1 MSKILIVEDD
11 ISIQALLHDFIQE
24 AGHSVVLAADG
35 VEALAKYS
43 EQTFDLVLLDIMLP
57 KIDGY
62 GVCEV
67 IRQKSNVPIIMLTAL
82 DNEENQIKG
91 LDLQADDYITKP
103 FSMPVLLRKIA
114 AVLRRSSRQDDV
126 PQTIS
131 YKDLTLDLDGYK
143 VYNGQESIDLT
154 PREFEILR
162 ELLTHKGRILTRQ
175 NLLQTLWKY
184 EFFGEERTAR
194 VNEYAPLGVEDS
206 ITNTATITGGG
217 LTSSVT
223 ATETINAS
231 PAPQLAIS
239 KSISPTMVAENG
251 TLTYT
256 LTLQNRGNTAAD
268 AGDELVITDTFD
280 PILKN
285 LTVRFN
291 GTLWTQGVHYTY
303 DETTGTF
310 ATVVGALTVPAATFT
325 QDAATGVFTVD
336 PGTSELTIT
345 GSL

>member
-1 MSKILIVEDD
+1 MATITNQAALSYNGVTTLSNIAVGELVE
-11 ISIQALLHDFIQE
+11 
-24 AGHSVVLAADG
+24 VLTATKTAADTTYTAGG
-35 VEALAKYS
+35 VKTFVISLVNSSAAALTGLTVTDTLGSY
-43 EQTFDLVLLDIMLP
+43 TFSGNTLYPLTYVTGSLLYYVN
-57 KIDGY
+57 G
-62 GVCEV
+62 
-67 IRQKSNVPIIMLTAL
+67 A
-82 DNEENQIKG
+82 
-91 LDLQADDYITKP
+91 LQATP
-103 FSMPVLLRKIA
+103 TVTATAPLTVTG
-114 AVLRRSSRQDDV
+114 VTV
-126 PQTIS
+126 PAGGSAMLI
-131 YKDLTLDLDGYK
+131 Y
-143 VYNGQESIDLT
+143 
-154 PREFEILR
+154 
-162 ELLTHKGRILTRQ
+162 
-175 NLLQTLWKY
+175 
-184 EFFGEERTAR
+184 TAR

-303 DETTGTF
+303 DETTGAF

>member
-1 MSKILIVEDD
+1 MATITNQAALSYNGVTTLSNIAVGELVE
-11 ISIQALLHDFIQE
+11 
-24 AGHSVVLAADG
+24 VLTATKTAADTTYTAGG
-35 VEALAKYS
+35 VKTFVISLVNSSAAALTGLTVTDTLGSY
-43 EQTFDLVLLDIMLP
+43 TFSGNTLYPLTYVTGSLLYYVN
-57 KIDGY
+57 G
-62 GVCEV
+62 
-67 IRQKSNVPIIMLTAL
+67 A
-82 DNEENQIKG
+82 
-91 LDLQADDYITKP
+91 LQATP
-103 FSMPVLLRKIA
+103 TATAPLTVTG
-114 AVLRRSSRQDDV
+114 VTV
-126 PQTIS
+126 PAGGSAMLI
-131 YKDLTLDLDGYK
+131 Y
-143 VYNGQESIDLT
+143 
-154 PREFEILR
+154 
-162 ELLTHKGRILTRQ
+162 
-175 NLLQTLWKY
+175 
-184 EFFGEERTAR
+184 TAR

-231 PAPQLAIS
+231 SAPQLAIS

>member
-1 MSKILIVEDD
+1 MATITNQAALSYNGVTTLSNIAVGELVE
-11 ISIQALLHDFIQE
+11 
-24 AGHSVVLAADG
+24 VLTATKTAADTTYTAGG
-35 VEALAKYS
+35 VKTFVISLVNSSAAALTGLTVTDTLGSY
-43 EQTFDLVLLDIMLP
+43 TFSGNTLYPLTYVTGSLLYYVN
-57 KIDGY
+57 G
-62 GVCEV
+62 
-67 IRQKSNVPIIMLTAL
+67 A
-82 DNEENQIKG
+82 
-91 LDLQADDYITKP
+91 LQATP
-103 FSMPVLLRKIA
+103 TVTATAPLTVTG
-114 AVLRRSSRQDDV
+114 VTV
-126 PQTIS
+126 PAGGSAMLI
-131 YKDLTLDLDGYK
+131 Y
-143 VYNGQESIDLT
+143 
-154 PREFEILR
+154 
-162 ELLTHKGRILTRQ
+162 
-175 NLLQTLWKY
+175 
-184 EFFGEERTAR
+184 TAR

-231 PAPQLAIS
+231 TAPQLAIS

-291 GTLWTQGVHYTY
+291 GALWTRGVHYTY

>member
-1 MSKILIVEDD
+1 MNS
-11 ISIQALLHDFIQE
+11 SAAALTGLTVTDTL
-24 AGHSVVLAADG
+24 GS
-35 VEALAKYS
+35 Y
-43 EQTFDLVLLDIMLP
+43 TFSGNTLYPLTYVTGSLLYYVN
-57 KIDGY
+57 G
-62 GVCEV
+62 
-67 IRQKSNVPIIMLTAL
+67 A
-82 DNEENQIKG
+82 
-91 LDLQADDYITKP
+91 LQATP
-103 FSMPVLLRKIA
+103 TVTATAPLTVTG
-114 AVLRRSSRQDDV
+114 VTV
-126 PQTIS
+126 PAGGSAMLI
-131 YKDLTLDLDGYK
+131 Y
-143 VYNGQESIDLT
+143 
-154 PREFEILR
+154 
-162 ELLTHKGRILTRQ
+162 
-175 NLLQTLWKY
+175 
-184 EFFGEERTAR
+184 TAR

>member
-1 MSKILIVEDD
+1 MATITNQAALSYNGVTTLSNIAVGELVE
-11 ISIQALLHDFIQE
+11 
-24 AGHSVVLAADG
+24 VLTATKTAADTTYTAGG
-35 VEALAKYS
+35 VKTFVISLVNSSAAALTGLTVTDTLGSY
-43 EQTFDLVLLDIMLP
+43 TFSGNTLYPLTYVTGSLLYYVN
-57 KIDGY
+57 G
-62 GVCEV
+62 
-67 IRQKSNVPIIMLTAL
+67 A
-82 DNEENQIKG
+82 
-91 LDLQADDYITKP
+91 LQATP
-103 FSMPVLLRKIA
+103 TVTA
-114 AVLRRSSRQDDV
+114 AAPLTVTGVTV
-126 PQTIS
+126 PAGAMLI
-131 YKDLTLDLDGYK
+131 Y
-143 VYNGQESIDLT
+143 
-154 PREFEILR
+154 
-162 ELLTHKGRILTRQ
+162 
-175 NLLQTLWKY
+175 
-184 EFFGEERTAR
+184 TAR

-206 ITNTATITGGG
+206 ITNTAAITGGG

-231 PAPQLAIS
+231 AAPQLAIS

-256 LTLQNRGNTAAD
+256 LTLQNRGNTAAN

>member
-1 MSKILIVEDD
+1 MATITNQAALSYNGVTTLSNIAVGELVE
-11 ISIQALLHDFIQE
+11 
-24 AGHSVVLAADG
+24 VLTATKTAADTTYTAGG
-35 VEALAKYS
+35 VKTFVISLVNSSAAALTGLTVTDTLYPLTYVTGS
-43 EQTFDLVLLDIMLP
+43 LLYYVN
-57 KIDGY
+57 G
-62 GVCEV
+62 
-67 IRQKSNVPIIMLTAL
+67 A
-82 DNEENQIKG
+82 
-91 LDLQADDYITKP
+91 LQATP
-103 FSMPVLLRKIA
+103 TVTATAPLTVTG
-114 AVLRRSSRQDDV
+114 VTV
-126 PQTIS
+126 PAGGSAMLI
-131 YKDLTLDLDGYK
+131 Y
-143 VYNGQESIDLT
+143 
-154 PREFEILR
+154 
-162 ELLTHKGRILTRQ
+162 
-175 NLLQTLWKY
+175 
-184 EFFGEERTAR
+184 TAR

-285 LTVRFN
+285 LTARFN

>member
-1 MSKILIVEDD
+1 MATITNQAALSYNGVTTLSNIAVGELVE
-11 ISIQALLHDFIQE
+11 
-24 AGHSVVLAADG
+24 VLTATKTAADTTYTAGG
-35 VEALAKYS
+35 VKTFVISLVNSSAAALTGLTVTDTLGSY
-43 EQTFDLVLLDIMLP
+43 TFSGNTLYPLTYVTGSLLYYVN
-57 KIDGY
+57 G
-62 GVCEV
+62 
-67 IRQKSNVPIIMLTAL
+67 A
-82 DNEENQIKG
+82 
-91 LDLQADDYITKP
+91 LQATP
-103 FSMPVLLRKIA
+103 TVTATAPLTVTG
-114 AVLRRSSRQDDV
+114 VTV
-126 PQTIS
+126 PAGGSAMLI
-131 YKDLTLDLDGYK
+131 Y
-143 VYNGQESIDLT
+143 
-154 PREFEILR
+154 
-162 ELLTHKGRILTRQ
+162 
-175 NLLQTLWKY
+175 
-184 EFFGEERTAR
+184 TAR

-310 ATVVGALTVPAATFT
+310 ATVEGALTVPAATFT

>member
-1 MSKILIVEDD
+1 MATITNQAALSYNGVTTLSNIAVGELVE
-11 ISIQALLHDFIQE
+11 
-24 AGHSVVLAADG
+24 VLTATKTAADTTYTAGG
-35 VEALAKYS
+35 VKTFVISLVNSSAAALTGLTVTDTLGSY
-43 EQTFDLVLLDIMLP
+43 TFSGNTLYPLTYVTGSLLYYVN
-57 KIDGY
+57 G
-62 GVCEV
+62 
-67 IRQKSNVPIIMLTAL
+67 A
-82 DNEENQIKG
+82 
-91 LDLQADDYITKP
+91 LQATP
-103 FSMPVLLRKIA
+103 TVTATAPLTVTG
-114 AVLRRSSRQDDV
+114 VTV
-126 PQTIS
+126 PAGGSAMLI
-131 YKDLTLDLDGYK
+131 Y
-143 VYNGQESIDLT
+143 
-154 PREFEILR
+154 
-162 ELLTHKGRILTRQ
+162 
-175 NLLQTLWKY
+175 
-184 EFFGEERTAR
+184 TAR

-239 KSISPTMVAENG
+239 KSISPIMVAENG

-303 DETTGTF
+303 DETTGAF

>member
-1 MSKILIVEDD
+1 MATITNQAALSYNGVTTLSKIAVGELME
-11 ISIQALLHDFIQE
+11 
-24 AGHSVVLAADG
+24 VLTATKTAADTTYTAGG
-35 VEALAKYS
+35 VKTFVISLVNSSAAALTGLTVTDTLGSY
-43 EQTFDLVLLDIMLP
+43 TFSGNTLYPLTYVTGSLLYYVN
-57 KIDGY
+57 G
-62 GVCEV
+62 
-67 IRQKSNVPIIMLTAL
+67 A
-82 DNEENQIKG
+82 
-91 LDLQADDYITKP
+91 LQATP
-103 FSMPVLLRKIA
+103 TVTATAPLTVTG
-114 AVLRRSSRQDDV
+114 VTV
-126 PQTIS
+126 PAGGSAMLI
-131 YKDLTLDLDGYK
+131 Y
-143 VYNGQESIDLT
+143 
-154 PREFEILR
+154 
-162 ELLTHKGRILTRQ
+162 
-175 NLLQTLWKY
+175 
-184 EFFGEERTAR
+184 TAR

-268 AGDELVITDTFD
+268 AGDELVITDTFA

-291 GTLWTQGVHYTY
+291 GTLWSQGVHYTY

>member
-1 MSKILIVEDD
+1 MATITNQAALSYNGVTTLSNIAVGELVE
-11 ISIQALLHDFIQE
+11 
-24 AGHSVVLAADG
+24 VLTATKTAADTTYTAG
-35 VEALAKYS
+35 GIKTFVISLVNSSAAALTGLTVTDTLGSY
-43 EQTFDLVLLDIMLP
+43 TFSGNTLYPLTYVTGSLLYYVN
-57 KIDGY
+57 G
-62 GVCEV
+62 
-67 IRQKSNVPIIMLTAL
+67 A
-82 DNEENQIKG
+82 
-91 LDLQADDYITKP
+91 LQATP
-103 FSMPVLLRKIA
+103 TVTATAPLTVTG
-114 AVLRRSSRQDDV
+114 VTV
-126 PQTIS
+126 PAGGSAMLI
-131 YKDLTLDLDGYK
+131 Y
-143 VYNGQESIDLT
+143 
-154 PREFEILR
+154 
-162 ELLTHKGRILTRQ
+162 
-175 NLLQTLWKY
+175 
-184 EFFGEERTAR
+184 TAR

-206 ITNTATITGGG
+206 LTNTATITGGG

-285 LTVRFN
+285 LPVRFN

>member
-1 MSKILIVEDD
+1 MATITNQAALSYNGVTTLSNIAVGELVE
-11 ISIQALLHDFIQE
+11 
-24 AGHSVVLAADG
+24 VLTATKTAADTTYTAGG
-35 VEALAKYS
+35 VKTFVISLVNSSAAALTGLTVTDTLGSY
-43 EQTFDLVLLDIMLP
+43 TFSGNTLYPLTYVTGSLLYYVN
-57 KIDGY
+57 G
-62 GVCEV
+62 
-67 IRQKSNVPIIMLTAL
+67 A
-82 DNEENQIKG
+82 
-91 LDLQADDYITKP
+91 LQATP
-103 FSMPVLLRKIA
+103 TVTATAPLTVTG
-114 AVLRRSSRQDDV
+114 VTV
-126 PQTIS
+126 PAGGSAMLI
-131 YKDLTLDLDGYK
+131 Y
-143 VYNGQESIDLT
+143 
-154 PREFEILR
+154 
-162 ELLTHKGRILTRQ
+162 
-175 NLLQTLWKY
+175 
-184 EFFGEERTAR
+184 TAR

-217 LTSSVT
+217 LASSVT

-303 DETTGTF
+303 DEPTGTF

>member
-1 MSKILIVEDD
+1 MATITNQAALSYNGVTTLSNIAVGELVE
-11 ISIQALLHDFIQE
+11 
-24 AGHSVVLAADG
+24 VLTATKTAADTTYTAG
-35 VEALAKYS
+35 GIKTFVISLVNSSAAALTGLTVTDTLGSY
-43 EQTFDLVLLDIMLP
+43 TFSGNTLYPLTYVTGSLLYYVN
-57 KIDGY
+57 G
-62 GVCEV
+62 
-67 IRQKSNVPIIMLTAL
+67 A
-82 DNEENQIKG
+82 
-91 LDLQADDYITKP
+91 LQATVTATAP
-103 FSMPVLLRKIA
+103 LTVTG
-114 AVLRRSSRQDDV
+114 VTV
-126 PQTIS
+126 PAGGSAMLI
-131 YKDLTLDLDGYK
+131 Y
-143 VYNGQESIDLT
+143 
-154 PREFEILR
+154 
-162 ELLTHKGRILTRQ
+162 
-175 NLLQTLWKY
+175 
-184 EFFGEERTAR
+184 TAR

>member
-1 MSKILIVEDD
+1 MATITN
-11 ISIQALLHDFIQE
+11 QAALSYNGVTTLSNIAVGELLE
-24 AGHSVVLAADG
+24 VLTATKTAADTTYTAGG
-35 VEALAKYS
+35 VKTFVISLVNSSAAALTGLTVTDTLGSY
-43 EQTFDLVLLDIMLP
+43 TFSGNTLYPLTYVTGSLLYYVN
-57 KIDGY
+57 G
-62 GVCEV
+62 
-67 IRQKSNVPIIMLTAL
+67 A
-82 DNEENQIKG
+82 
-91 LDLQADDYITKP
+91 LQATP
-103 FSMPVLLRKIA
+103 TVTATAPLTVTG
-114 AVLRRSSRQDDV
+114 VTV
-126 PQTIS
+126 PAGGSAMLI
-131 YKDLTLDLDGYK
+131 Y
-143 VYNGQESIDLT
+143 
-154 PREFEILR
+154 
-162 ELLTHKGRILTRQ
+162 
-175 NLLQTLWKY
+175 
-184 EFFGEERTAR
+184 TAR

-206 ITNTATITGGG
+206 ITNTATIIGGG

>member
-1 MSKILIVEDD
+1 MATITNQAALSYNGVTTLSNIAVGELVE
-11 ISIQALLHDFIQE
+11 
-24 AGHSVVLAADG
+24 VLTATKTAADTTYTAGG
-35 VEALAKYS
+35 VKTFVISLVNSSAAALTGLTVTDTLGSY
-43 EQTFDLVLLDIMLP
+43 TFSGNTLYPLTYVTGSLLYYVN
-57 KIDGY
+57 G
-62 GVCEV
+62 
-67 IRQKSNVPIIMLTAL
+67 A
-82 DNEENQIKG
+82 
-91 LDLQADDYITKP
+91 LQATP
-103 FSMPVLLRKIA
+103 TVTATAPLTVTG
-114 AVLRRSSRQDDV
+114 VTV
-126 PQTIS
+126 PAGGSAMLI
-131 YKDLTLDLDGYK
+131 Y
-143 VYNGQESIDLT
+143 
-154 PREFEILR
+154 
-162 ELLTHKGRILTRQ
+162 
-175 NLLQTLWKY
+175 
-184 EFFGEERTAR
+184 TAR

-223 ATETINAS
+223 TTETINAS

-256 LTLQNRGNTAAD
+256 LTLLNRGNTAAD

>member
-1 MSKILIVEDD
+1 MATITNQAALSYNGVTTLSNIAVGELVE
-11 ISIQALLHDFIQE
+11 
-24 AGHSVVLAADG
+24 VLTATKTAADTTYTAG
-35 VEALAKYS
+35 GIKTFVISLVNSSAAALTGLTVTDTLGSY
-43 EQTFDLVLLDIMLP
+43 TFSGNTLYPLTYVTGSLLYYVN
-57 KIDGY
+57 G
-62 GVCEV
+62 
-67 IRQKSNVPIIMLTAL
+67 A
-82 DNEENQIKG
+82 
-91 LDLQADDYITKP
+91 LQATP
-103 FSMPVLLRKIA
+103 TVTATAPLTVTG
-114 AVLRRSSRQDDV
+114 VTV
-126 PQTIS
+126 PAGGSAMLI
-131 YKDLTLDLDGYK
+131 Y
-143 VYNGQESIDLT
+143 
-154 PREFEILR
+154 
-162 ELLTHKGRILTRQ
+162 
-175 NLLQTLWKY
+175 
-184 EFFGEERTAR
+184 TAR

-223 ATETINAS
+223 ATETVNAS

-291 GTLWTQGVHYTY
+291 GTLWTQGVHYTS

>member
-1 MSKILIVEDD
+1 MATITNQAALSYNGVTTLSNIAVGELVE
-11 ISIQALLHDFIQE
+11 
-24 AGHSVVLAADG
+24 VLTATKTAADTTYTAGG
-35 VEALAKYS
+35 VKTFVISLVNSSAAALTGLTVTDTLGSY
-43 EQTFDLVLLDIMLP
+43 TFSGNTLYPLTYVTGSLLYYVN
-57 KIDGY
+57 G
-62 GVCEV
+62 
-67 IRQKSNVPIIMLTAL
+67 A
-82 DNEENQIKG
+82 
-91 LDLQADDYITKP
+91 LQATP
-103 FSMPVLLRKIA
+103 TVTATAPLTVTG
-114 AVLRRSSRQDDV
+114 VTV
-126 PQTIS
+126 PAGGSAMLI
-131 YKDLTLDLDGYK
+131 Y
-143 VYNGQESIDLT
+143 
-154 PREFEILR
+154 
-162 ELLTHKGRILTRQ
+162 
-175 NLLQTLWKY
+175 
-184 EFFGEERTAR
+184 TAR

-217 LTSSVT
+217 LAAPVT

-285 LTVRFN
+285 LTARFN

>member
-1 MSKILIVEDD
+1 MATITN
-11 ISIQALLHDFIQE
+11 QAALSYNGVTTLSNIAVGE
-24 AGHSVVLAADG
+24 LMEVLTATKTAADTTYTAG
-35 VEALAKYS
+35 GIKTFVISLVNSSAAALTGLTVTDTLGSY
-43 EQTFDLVLLDIMLP
+43 TFSGNTLYPLTYVTGSLLYYVN
-57 KIDGY
+57 G
-62 GVCEV
+62 
-67 IRQKSNVPIIMLTAL
+67 A
-82 DNEENQIKG
+82 
-91 LDLQADDYITKP
+91 LQATP
-103 FSMPVLLRKIA
+103 TVTATAPLTVTG
-114 AVLRRSSRQDDV
+114 VTV
-126 PQTIS
+126 PAGGSAMLI
-131 YKDLTLDLDGYK
+131 Y
-143 VYNGQESIDLT
+143 
-154 PREFEILR
+154 
-162 ELLTHKGRILTRQ
+162 
-175 NLLQTLWKY
+175 
-184 EFFGEERTAR
+184 TAR

-280 PILKN
+280 PILKK

>member
-1 MSKILIVEDD
+1 MATITNQAALSYNGVTTLSNIAVGELVE
-11 ISIQALLHDFIQE
+11 
-24 AGHSVVLAADG
+24 VLTATKTAADTTYTAGG
-35 VEALAKYS
+35 VKTFVISLVNSSAAALTGLTVTDTLGSY
-43 EQTFDLVLLDIMLP
+43 TFSGNTLYPLTYVTGSLLYYVN
-57 KIDGY
+57 G
-62 GVCEV
+62 
-67 IRQKSNVPIIMLTAL
+67 A
-82 DNEENQIKG
+82 
-91 LDLQADDYITKP
+91 LQATP
-103 FSMPVLLRKIA
+103 TVTATAPLTVTG
-114 AVLRRSSRQDDV
+114 VTV
-126 PQTIS
+126 PAGGSAMLI
-131 YKDLTLDLDGYK
+131 Y
-143 VYNGQESIDLT
+143 
-154 PREFEILR
+154 
-162 ELLTHKGRILTRQ
+162 
-175 NLLQTLWKY
+175 
-184 EFFGEERTAR
+184 TAR

-206 ITNTATITGGG
+206 IPNTATNPGGG

-285 LTVRFN
+285 LTARFN

>member
-1 MSKILIVEDD
+1 MATITNQAALSYNGVTTLSNIAVGELVE
-11 ISIQALLHDFIQE
+11 
-24 AGHSVVLAADG
+24 VLTATKTAADTTYTAG
-35 VEALAKYS
+35 GIKTFVISLVNSSAAALTGLTVTDTLGSY
-43 EQTFDLVLLDIMLP
+43 TFSGNTLYPLTYVTGSLLYYVN
-57 KIDGY
+57 G
-62 GVCEV
+62 
-67 IRQKSNVPIIMLTAL
+67 A
-82 DNEENQIKG
+82 
-91 LDLQADDYITKP
+91 LQAT
-103 FSMPVLLRKIA
+103 PVTATAPLT
-114 AVLRRSSRQDDV
+114 VTGVTV
-126 PQTIS
+126 PAGGSAMLI
-131 YKDLTLDLDGYK
+131 Y
-143 VYNGQESIDLT
+143 
-154 PREFEILR
+154 
-162 ELLTHKGRILTRQ
+162 
-175 NLLQTLWKY
+175 
-184 EFFGEERTAR
+184 TAR

>member
-1 MSKILIVEDD
+1 MATITNQAALSYNGVTTLSNIAVGELVE
-11 ISIQALLHDFIQE
+11 
-24 AGHSVVLAADG
+24 VLTATKTAADTTYTAGG
-35 VEALAKYS
+35 VKTFVISLVNSSAAALTGLTVTDTLGSY
-43 EQTFDLVLLDIMLP
+43 TFSGNTLYPLTYVTGSLLYYVN
-57 KIDGY
+57 G
-62 GVCEV
+62 
-67 IRQKSNVPIIMLTAL
+67 A
-82 DNEENQIKG
+82 
-91 LDLQADDYITKP
+91 LQATP
-103 FSMPVLLRKIA
+103 TVTATAPLTVTG
-114 AVLRRSSRQDDV
+114 VTV
-126 PQTIS
+126 PAGGSAMLI
-131 YKDLTLDLDGYK
+131 Y
-143 VYNGQESIDLT
+143 
-154 PREFEILR
+154 
-162 ELLTHKGRILTRQ
+162 
-175 NLLQTLWKY
+175 
-184 EFFGEERTAR
+184 TAR

-239 KSISPTMVAENG
+239 KSISPAMVAENG